1 MNNRY
6 DIEDEEYKR
15 MKWFLSDVVKEA
27 GNKVLLWEF
36 SAFIRFLD
44 KKKVDK
50 NERMTEEAIDKMFE
64 RFKSHYKDY
73 DESSDRD
80 FCDALISA
88 KNDALRDG
96 KESAPYLTD
105 KNLAMT
111 VFDLYF
117 GNQIYLYILIN

>member
-1 MNNRY
+1 MSYRY
-6 DIEDEEYKR
+6 DTEDEEYER
-15 MKWFLSDVVKEA
+15 MKWLLRDGLKES
-27 GNKVLLWEF
+27 GNLVLLWEF
-36 SAFIRFLD
+36 SAIIRFID
-44 KKKVDK
+44 KKMVDK
-50 NERMTEEAIDKMFE
+50 NIRVTNEAIDNMFK

-105 KNLAMT
+105 ENLAMT
-111 VFDLYF
+111 VFDLFF
-117 GNQIYLYILIN
+117 GNQILIIN